1 MNKKEEII
9 YYIINE
15 IKKGRWK
22 EGDKILSESQIMD
35 YFSISR
41 FTARNALNELEKK
54 DIIETQKGK
63 GSFVKTKNIKTKNY
77 IVILTIEKVFQEE
90 LKESF
95 LYLIGIIKK
104 YITEKGYV
112 PIVLIKNKVLDFDE
126 AFPDILSSTAGVIN
140 MYASENDLEKF
151 KEKKVPVVST
161 LHVAAT
167 QYATVIFDHLSY
179 FNKLVSLIKNHKDIL
194 VFSYKQE
201 LVSYNV
207 YWDIFSFYALNNY
220 FDRYNLKMLTLSKE
234 KKIKTKEII
243 SALDRVEKT
252 PQSVVFLDDTIF
264 KSASECFPKY
274 DHIFSNTKII
284 SYSSEL
290 WNYDSKYPVTQ
301 IKFSLDEMGRET
313 VNLLL
318 KIINREYTDRY
329 NIYLKPKIIK
339 P

>member
-1 MNKKEEII
+1 MNKKEEIV

-41 FTARNALNELEKK
+41 FTARNALNDLEKK

-63 GSFVKTKNIKTKNY
+63 GSFVKTKNIRTKNY

-95 LYLIGIIKK
+95 LYLIGVMKK
-104 YITEKGYV
+104 YIADRGYV
-112 PIVLIKNKVLDFDE
+112 PVVLIKNKVLDFDE
-126 AFPDILSSTAGVIN
+126 AFPDILSNTAGVIN

-151 KEKKVPVVST
+151 KEKKVPIVST

-179 FNKLVSLIKNHKDIL
+179 FNKLVSLIKNQKDIL

-220 FDRYNLKMLTLSKE
+220 FSRYNLNMLTLSNE
-234 KKIKTKEII
+234 KKIKKREII
-243 SALDRVEKT
+243 TALDKISKL
-252 PQSVVFLDDTIF
+252 PQTVVFLDDTIF
-264 KSASECFPKY
+264 RSASEYFGRY

-290 WNYDSKYPVTQ
+290 WNYDGKYPVTQ
-301 IKFSLDEMGRET
+301 VKFSLDEMGRET
-313 VNLLL
+313 LNLLL
-318 KIINREYTDRY
+318 KIINREYIDRY
-329 NIYLKPKIIK
+329 NIYLKPKVIV
-339 P
+339 